1 MAQLQITIDDGPEP
15 VATVLEPL
23 LDELDEVGVSA
34 AFFVLGQEVQREP
47 AATAEIVARGHV
59 LGNHSWDH
67 LSPRT
72 SRYSDAEVVEQFRR
86 THDAVRRATGLGM
99 RHWRAPRLE
108 AIARI
113 ESLLMEGPSPLYS
126 LSHCDIHAD
135 SDDSLGASDA
145 AQMLRAIR
153 RDLARHPRR
162 MNARLLFHVRRETA
176 VVIREVLETL
186 VEEGHEL
193 VDFGQSW

>member
-15 VATVLEPL
+15 VGTALEPL
-23 LDELDEVGVSA
+23 LHQLDGFGVSA

-47 AATAEIVARGHV
+47 AAIIEIVARGHV

-72 SRYSDAEVVEQFRR
+72 SRYVDAEVVEQFRR
-86 THDAVRRATGLGM
+86 THDEVRRATGLGM
-99 RHWRAPRLE
+99 RHWRAPRFE

-113 ESLLMEGPSPLYS
+113 ESLLLEGASPLYW

-135 SDDSLGASDA
+135 SKDSLGAGSA
-145 AQMLRAIR
+145 EKMLRAIR
-153 RDLARHPRR
+153 EDLARHPPRTS
-162 MNARLLFHVRRETA
+162 ARLLFHVRQETA
-176 VVIREVLETL
+176 AVIREVLEAL